1 MKFPVCMLMCDAAT
15 ALAVGAAA
23 IAQAQAYPAKPIRM
37 IFPFPLGGR
46 TGSRRGFFFW
56 GGDGARPHGWWQ
68 SALRRIAIA
77 MIAMASIFA
86 LPSVAQT
93 YPSKP
98 IRMIFPFPPG
108 GPTDLLGRAIAQKLS
123 DQMGQPVVAD
133 NRPGAGGN
141 LGLDLT
147 AKSPA
152 DGYTIVLSSP
162 LIALAPLLYSKLN
175 YDPFKDLQPLSEVAV
190 IQNVLLVHP
199 SVPAKTLAELVQIAR
214 KNPGKLSYGSGGVG
228 TTTHLAPELLKS
240 LTHTNIVHVP
250 YKGSGQALIGLM
262 GGDVDVLVMAVPA
275 SASQVQSGKVRA
287 LAVLS
292 DKRASALPN
301 VPTTKEAGIEGLE
314 VPIWY
319 GILTSA
325 GTPKEIV
332 ARLNGELVRALTSLE
347 LTERLT
353 AAGIEPMHSTP
364 EQFAAFI
371 KSENARF
378 AKVIRDA
385 GIKPE

>member
-1 MKFPVCMLMCDAAT
+1 MNG
-15 ALAVGAAA
+15 AVKKLLCGCSVAAA
-23 IAQAQAYPAKPIRM
+23 MMSGASGLVQAQAYPAKPIRM
-37 IFPFPLGGR
+37 IL
-46 TGSRRGFFFW
+46 
-56 GGDGARPHGWWQ
+56 
-68 SALRRIAIA
+68 
-77 MIAMASIFA
+77 
-86 LPSVAQT
+86 
-93 YPSKP
+93 
-98 IRMIFPFPPG
+98 PFPPG
-108 GPTDLLGRAIAQKLS
+108 GPTDLLGRAIAQKMS
-123 DQMGQPVVAD
+123 DQMGQQVVAD

-141 LGLDLT
+141 LGLDLA

-175 YDPFKDLQPLSEVAV
+175 YDPFKDLTPLSLVAV

-199 SVPAKTLAELVQIAR
+199 SVPAKTLKDLVQIAR
-214 KNPGKLSYGSGGVG
+214 KSPGKLSYGSGGIG

-240 LTHTNIVHVP
+240 LTKTDIIHVP

-262 GGDVDVLVMAVPA
+262 GGDVDVLIMAVPA
-275 SASQVQSGKVRA
+275 SAPQVISGKVRA

-292 DKRASALPN
+292 EKRATALPN

-319 GILTSA
+319 GILTTT

-332 ARLNGELVRALTSLE
+332 ARLNSELVKALTSPE
-347 LTERLT
+347 LKERLT
-353 AAGIEPMHSTP
+353 AAGIEPMSSTP
-364 EQFAAFI
+364 EQFGSFI

-378 AKVIRDA
+378 AKVIKDA